1 MVLNIR
7 HQSEMFNRK
16 RGKPG
21 KENPGRTE
29 KWQPAILL
37 AASGWPMIRTGESGR
52 HLQSADLVQNV
63 FCSSRTEFDGPI
75 SVLPRGFIK
84 PQLE

>member
-21 KENPGRTE
+21 RTKKKAANNPAGCLRMVDDKDRAIRPALAGR
-29 KWQPAILL
+29 
-37 AASGWPMIRTGESGR
+37 
-52 HLQSADLVQNV
+52 
-63 FCSSRTEFDGPI
+63 
-75 SVLPRGFIK
+75 
-84 PQLE
+84 